1 MAFKSRKTLST
12 IFDKKGAQAKTAR
25 DVMKKWADALA
36 GLTLKEGSQSA
47 YTQSRTAKVGVEGGN
62 VIYRFAYG
70 SQKWE
75 LEDELSGTNIQTH
88 MKATIQLLYEGKLS
102 SSLISELES
111 LMKVE
116 QSKILAAR
124 SGKGSVTPAD
134 ETTKGIFKKK

>member
-12 IFDKKGAQAKTAR
+12 IFDKKGAQAKTSR

-47 YTQSRTAKVGVEGGN
+47 YTQSRTAKVGVEGN
-62 VIYRFAYG
+62 NIIYRFAYG

-75 LEDELSGTNIQTH
+75 LEDELTGTNIQNH
-88 MKATIQLLYEGKLS
+88 MKGTIQLLNEGKLS

-116 QSKILAAR
+116 QAKILAAR
-124 SGKGSVTPAD
+124 SGSVTAEAPK
-134 ETTKGIFKKK
+134 EIFKKK